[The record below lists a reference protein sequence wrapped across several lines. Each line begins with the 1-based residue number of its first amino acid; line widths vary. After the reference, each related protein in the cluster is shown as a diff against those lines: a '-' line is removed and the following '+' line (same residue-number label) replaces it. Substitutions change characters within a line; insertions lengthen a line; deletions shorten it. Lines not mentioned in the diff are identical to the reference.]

1 MYSQT
6 PSPSCGSPQVATK
19 TRPSATYGAGML
31 FRLHA
36 WQLTYTGTGDDG
48 LTLTKTKT
56 PPCSTRRPP
65 TTLDHGT
72 GVASGPGFHIRW
84 PRTDT
89 WPFRRVSC
97 GMKDPHRP
105 EAYVGRIKFKLTRP
119 GRRCRDGRRMRGLG
133 KCEAVR
139 GFAGRRCAPT
149 ATEQRGLRRRG
160 PQTARE
166 R

>member
-1 MYSQT
+1 MLGPSTLQWCFPNGVKT
-6 PSPSCGSPQVATK
+6 PIPRAGPLPDCAECTVKHPR
-19 TRPSATYGAGML
+19 RPADRHRWRRKRDLRPPMERECF

-36 WQLTYTGTGDDG
+36 WQLTYTGTGADG

-133 KCEAVR
+133 K
-139 GFAGRRCAPT
+139 
-149 ATEQRGLRRRG
+149 
-160 PQTARE
+160 
-166 R
+166 